1 MCGVTQWST
10 QLIYFA
16 KPLYYLHYIHTR
28 NQSYNYEKVLIAKK
42 NADEHE
48 KILLK
53 VLQNN
58 CKVNNIILVVYI
70 TVSIM
75 YIF

>member
-1 MCGVTQWST
+1 MEHTINIFCKTTILFTLHTHKKSII
-10 QLIYFA
+10 QLR
-16 KPLYYLHYIHTR
+16 KSKLH
-28 NQSYNYEKVLIAKK
+28 KK